1 MRLGLRVLMRR
12 VEGRPATQYN
22 FHKIMSRVWLVCMPV
37 TIPIVLFAPA
47 FWAKIGVLLV
57 AEISYYANFATDSG
71 AMAAANASTS
81 ENITAY
87 AIEEASEAEGG
98 GL

>member
-1 MRLGLRVLMRR
+1 MRLRVLVRR

-22 FHKIMSRVWLVCMPV
+22 FHKIMSRVWLACMPV
-37 TIPIVLFAPA
+37 TIPIVIFAPA

-57 AEISYYANFATDSG
+57 AEISYYANFATDAG
-71 AMAAANASTS
+71 AMAAANASTD

-87 AIEEASEAEGG
+87 AINEAAEAPDQNSR
-98 GL
+98 

>member
-22 FHKIMSRVWLVCMPV
+22 FHKIMSRVWLTCMVVTVPV
-37 TIPIVLFAPA
+37 VVFAPV
-47 FWAKIGVLLV
+47 FWVKIGILWV

-71 AMAAANASTS
+71 AMSAANASTD

-87 AIEEASEAEGG
+87 AIEEASDHPDQG
-98 GL
+98 

>member
-22 FHKIMSRVWLVCMPV
+22 FHKVMSRVWLACMVITPPV
-37 TIPIVLFAPA
+37 VIFAPV
-47 FWAKIGVLLV
+47 FWAKAGILWVS
-57 AEISYYANFATDSG
+57 EISYYANYATDNG

-87 AIEEASEAEGG
+87 AIEGAEETGG
-98 GL
+98 GI